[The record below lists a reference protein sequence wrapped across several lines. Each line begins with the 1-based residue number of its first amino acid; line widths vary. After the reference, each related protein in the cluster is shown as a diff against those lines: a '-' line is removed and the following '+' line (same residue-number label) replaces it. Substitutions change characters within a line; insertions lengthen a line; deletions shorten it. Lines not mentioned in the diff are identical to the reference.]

1 MGVFIGVAKIWLT
14 NKLIL
19 IYINGKSNA
28 TQKKKKKEKKWK
40 RSVPI
45 LRRGVGNESGRHKHK
60 HPEIN
65 L

>member
-28 TQKKKKKEKKWK
+28 TQKKKKRKKKNEKEAYQF
-40 RSVPI
+40 
-45 LRRGVGNESGRHKHK
+45 
-60 HPEIN
+60 
-65 L
+65 